1 MDYGLKGKSA
11 VVCAAS
17 KGLGRATALGL
28 AREGANVTICA
39 RGEEALRE
47 TAENIANETGA
58 QVLAVLADVSDADQA
73 LEVIAQARAR
83 FGKIDILVTNAG
95 GPPPGGFSDT
105 PVDSYDLAHRLTLMS
120 VVRLVTEVAPEMRE
134 RKWGRI
140 INLTSLSVKQP
151 VDTLIL
157 SLQRDLLSKRIRDPE
172 QHDRMSGRLIQLRKS
187 AENLDEQLA
196 LYREKEEQLVIRSPI
211 EGEVV
216 TWKIHDRLIHRPV
229 QKGQTLMTVVDPTGP
244 WELLIDMPERRMGF
258 VERARRDSD
267 EPLAVAF
274 QLKSNPGDEFEGHV
288 VEVRRVADT
297 RSGGETTVRIR
308 VGIDKDQLPELRPGV
323 TATAKVDCGRRSI
336 GYVWFHDVISFV
348 QTKILFWF

>member
-58 QVLAVLADVSDADQA
+58 QVLAVPADVSDADQA

-157 SLQRDLLSKRIRDPE
+157 SNTARAAVVAFAKTAATELAPDNVTVNNVCPGIIYTDRI
-172 QHDRMSGRLIQLRKS
+172 IQLADARAAS
-187 AENLDEQLA
+187 EGTT
-196 LYREKEEQLVIRSPI
+196 REEAIQAAASTIPM
-211 EGEVV
+211 G
-216 TWKIHDRLIHRPV
+216 
-229 QKGQTLMTVVDPTGP
+229 
-244 WELLIDMPERRMGF
+244 RMGDPAEF
-258 VERARRDSD
+258 ANMVVF
-267 EPLAVAF
+267 LASEAASYVTGTTIQVGGGAV
-274 QLKSNPGDEFEGHV
+274 KS
-288 VEVRRVADT
+288 
-297 RSGGETTVRIR
+297 
-308 VGIDKDQLPELRPGV
+308 LL
-323 TATAKVDCGRRSI
+323 
-336 GYVWFHDVISFV
+336 
-348 QTKILFWF
+348 